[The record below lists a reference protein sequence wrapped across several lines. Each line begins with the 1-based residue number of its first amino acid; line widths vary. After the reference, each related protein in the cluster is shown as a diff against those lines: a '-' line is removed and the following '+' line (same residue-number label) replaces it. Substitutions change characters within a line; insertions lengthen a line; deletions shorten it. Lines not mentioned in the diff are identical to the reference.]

1 MSLRETK
8 VKTMPAETRDWYGW
22 NRHVEK
28 LRMGILI
35 IFKMLLGSAREE
47 HQYPNVGTRVVP
59 RTALKRI
66 KRKKRKKKERKGKS
80 RKEKG
85 ALFGL
90 TRDKRKRKEKEKLYF
105 LFFSF
110 LFSSP
115 PFLRPFSKVSGTA
128 LFVLSLEF
136 RAKVK
141 SFGHAR
147 RPLFFMHT
155 YAQAAVA
162 RLCQPAPAARP
173 ARSWTG

>member
-66 KRKKRKKKERKGKS
+66 KKKE
-80 RKEKG
+80 KEKKG
-85 ALFGL
+85 NAGQKEK
-90 TRDKRKRKEKEKLYF
+90 KRKRKALF
-105 LFFSF
+105 SFHFFSF
-110 LFSSP
+110 LLPPFSS
-115 PFLRPFSKVSGTA
+115 A
-128 LFVLSLEF
+128 VLQ
-136 RAKVK
+136 
-141 SFGHAR
+141 SFGHSPF
-147 RPLFFMHT
+147 RPF
-155 YAQAAVA
+155 
-162 RLCQPAPAARP
+162 P
-173 ARSWTG
+173 